1 MFCIKCGKE
10 IPDKAIYC
18 QACGALQKV
27 KENSNEGK
35 RTGSKRK
42 SKKKLWLLLIPVI
55 LAVCLGIGFL
65 IFFMI
70 RGIRGE
76 WTMESIGGIAIEDAA
91 KYRGVDVEEV
101 AVNVSIE
108 EDTITF
114 STLSGGSDL
123 DMELVYEKKG
133 DNVWEAYPVDQ
144 FEVRND
150 VESTMVL
157 NYDLLSDKITITRK
171 SDPEQ
176 MTDPAIIVLARGTTH
191 FTKTDG
197 STTVYNEYD
206 EKQKESKDLRMLDS
220 IYSAFVSAI
229 GNLGID
235 VCDSTEL
242 TGDLAEEVE
251 ELLGQ
256 SIEECKAEFES
267 EVCKGKDLYFYAN
280 PVTGVIR
287 VAVGSREGV
296 NGEASDLLFYASNEN
311 NN

>member
-10 IPDKAIYC
+10 IPEKAIYC

-27 KENSNEGK
+27 KENSNMEKETGGK
-35 RTGSKRK
+35 RKA
-42 SKKKLWLLLIPVI
+42 KKKLWLILVPVI
-55 LAVCLGIGFL
+55 LAVCLGVGFL

-76 WTMESIGGIAIEDAA
+76 WTMESIGGIALEDAA
-91 KYRGVDVEEV
+91 RHRGVDVEEV

-114 STLSGGSDL
+114 STLSGESDL

-144 FEVRND
+144 YEVRND

-171 SDPEQ
+171 SDPEE
-176 MTDPAIIVLARGTTH
+176 MTDPAIIVLARGTTD
-191 FTKTDG
+191 FTKEDD
-197 STTVYNEYD
+197 STTVYTEYD
-206 EKQKESKDLRMLDS
+206 EKQKETKDLKLLDT

-229 GNLGID
+229 SNLGVD
-235 VCDSTEL
+235 AYDSTEL
-242 TGDLAEEVE
+242 SGELDEEIKK
-251 ELLGQ
+251 LLGKP
-256 SIEECKAEFES
+256 IEECKEEFES
-267 EVCKGKDLYFYAN
+267 EVCKGQDLYFYAN
-280 PVTGVIR
+280 PVSGVIS
-287 VAVGSREGV
+287 VSLGSREGV
-296 NGEASDLLFYASNEN
+296 TGEASDFVFYASNEN
-311 NN
+311 KY